1 MSFTQ
6 HLKENLKEKIVG
18 TTGVISSFASVLG
31 SYQLCHS
38 LCLSAITLLGLIGI
52 TVTGMPLL
60 FLTKVAIPFWIAGF
74 LLLVLMLL
82 LAQFN
87 ILHFSKKLMLANIGL
102 LIAGI
107 PFERLAQFQKFFWIT
122 GATIVVVSIAWAFSG
137 KNSSACCTSE
147 SQHKS
152 KLKKDLK
159 SSKK

>member
-6 HLKENLKEKIVG
+6 TLKEKIVG
-18 TTGVISSFASVLG
+18 TTGVLSSFASVLG

-52 TVTGMPLL
+52 TVTGMPLF

-74 LLLVLMLL
+74 LLLILMLIL
-82 LAQFN
+82 GRFN
-87 ILHFSKKLMLANIGL
+87 ILHFSQKLMLANIGL

-107 PFERLAQFQKFFWIT
+107 PFEQLAQFQKIFWIL
-122 GATIVVVSIAWAFSG
+122 GAAIVVASIAWALSS
-137 KNSSACCTSE
+137 KNSSACCISE

-152 KLKKDLK
+152 KLKNKTKK